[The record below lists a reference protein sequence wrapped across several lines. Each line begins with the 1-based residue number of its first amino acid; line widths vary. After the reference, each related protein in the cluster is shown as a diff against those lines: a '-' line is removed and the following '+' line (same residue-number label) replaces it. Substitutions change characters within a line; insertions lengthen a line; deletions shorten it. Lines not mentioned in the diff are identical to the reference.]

1 VGPAEG
7 IPVLWLK
14 FLDRIFDGDEQLI
27 GFVQR
32 LLGYCLTGV
41 TTEHAMAF
49 CYGTGRN
56 GKNTLLDAVAAILA
70 DYHSVVPMETLLASR
85 HEGHPTDVAGL
96 AGCRMATGGELDK
109 GRRWAEA
116 KIKHLTGGG
125 KVKARFMRGDF
136 FEFVPAF
143 KLVVAG
149 NHKPALNTVDEA
161 IRARFNLIPFTVTIP
176 VPERDKELP
185 EKLKAEWPQILQ
197 WMVDGCVE
205 WQEHGLAAPASV
217 KAATDEYL
225 SSQDSLANWLDECTE
240 EAAVETKSSV
250 LYGSWKTWCED
261 NGEVP
266 GSRKAFTQSLRDTL
280 RVPGRDTLKGG
291 WLFRRR
297 MLSEVG

>member
-1 VGPAEG
+1 
-7 IPVLWLK
+7 
-14 FLDRIFDGDEQLI
+14 
-27 GFVQR
+27 VQR

-41 TTEHAMAF
+41 TVEHAMAF

-56 GKNTLLDAVAAILA
+56 GKNTLLDTVAAILE
-70 DYHSVVPMETLLASR
+70 DYHTTVPMETLLASR
-85 HEGHPTDVAGL
+85 HEGHPTDIASL
-96 AGCRMATGGELDK
+96 SGCRLATGGELDK

-136 FEFVPAF
+136 FEYVPQF
-143 KLVVAG
+143 KLMVAG

-176 VPERDKELP
+176 YEERDKELP
-185 EKLKAEWPQILQ
+185 TKLKAEWPQILQ
-197 WMVDGCVE
+197 WMVDGCLE

-225 SSQDSLANWLDECTE
+225 SSQDSLANWLGECTE
-240 EAAVETKSSV
+240 EATVETPAGT
-250 LYGSWKTWCED
+250 LYGSWRTWCEA
-261 NGEVP
+261 NGEMA
-266 GSRKAFTQSLRDTL
+266 GSKKAFTQALRDTL
-280 RVPGRDTLKGG
+280 RVPCRLNTKVG

-297 MLSEVG
+297 LLPFVEG